1 MRVEGKFSGML
12 SMHEQVVMEMVR
24 EAVDA
29 ETGTPGL
36 TVREQRTVACG
47 KVFKAL
53 VSHEQVAQKS
63 RFIADTLEMLAAN
76 MDFLHCFPSTVTGV
90 NADGDK
96 KSPHLTGMVPA
107 ASSLSTPQ
115 EVFRLL
121 RAMEDL
127 RGQHY
132 SKVALYARQLAV
144 RILTPSIESRKATLY
159 QMLVEVVDKWAKCN
173 DTEVVKG
180 YRTFGHHLA
189 PMVQSVISLFEELSS
204 FLGPH
209 YSREMRLA
217 AMELFIRRSFRQ
229 YTIASLAIMS
239 DVAPDVMCAELWF
252 QRQSRI
258 HASDRCILA
267 SQASDEDL
275 ERRRSGLAHTNTG
288 QRKYKG
294 QVQFRGGSFSDSIM
308 DMQQVA
314 DGWESEPEYPRR
326 YSLYSLFYSL
336 EALEGK
342 FFEVLSTKFKPAQ
355 CSQEGL
361 NAHTSPHSSRQNS
374 ASFMSDE
381 SSSPGGANGE
391 SCKMLGPDEPVHAF
405 NVLIWTGDNRHQPA
419 LDKCSQLVQ
428 AHRVLLKELKVSRVT
443 LVLLQDQ
450 GYPAFHT
457 FRMRD
462 DFQEDLIYRHLNPPR
477 AFMIEIARLSVNYDI
492 QPVAGL
498 TKNRH
503 IRTYIATQKPI
514 KDRKVA
520 VDMQRFF
527 VRGLALGRV
536 LQDREDSIHF
546 ITRDFDSLLQECCE
560 SLGLSKGVAEQQT
573 GKDVGMNRFG
583 TLQMCNHIFL
593 AMLPHLHLDRYE
605 AIELLQG
612 VVRRNQ
618 RLLRQVGVIEVE
630 IPVTLIEPHAAGPG
644 DQAAASSAQAE
655 DVARAGPVRIR
666 LVYSNPS
673 GHKVHANAYLEI
685 FSSASSMIR
694 SNFIFKSIPT
704 AETST
709 GPLDGLETSFPYPP
723 VDQLELRRLMAKG
736 KDTTYC
742 YDFLTLFEE
751 AIRNSWSAY
760 IASENEDASVPR
772 TAAGVSKWIK
782 NKVFSGRRDQK
793 QEPVRLHS
801 IEMMLDASGQGLVE
815 VTRPPGQNDVA
826 MVAWKLTMSTPEYPE
841 GREIML
847 VINDVTLQNG
857 SFGVR
862 EDQLFALVTEFAQ
875 ARGIPRIFVTA
886 NTGAR
891 IGLVDEVRNKFRV
904 QWKNSLNPASGMEF
918 LYLDEDTVD
927 VLRKTQMAHTQQ
939 VTASDGSRRQR
950 LTAVIG
956 PDGIGVEN
964 LRGSGKIAGGTCR
977 AYDDIFTLTF
987 VSGTAVGIGAYL
999 VRLGQRAIQKGPPIL
1014 LTGEAALNKVLGKK
1028 VYSSNYQLGGTQI
1041 MYNNGISHEV
1051 VDNDLQGVDAI
1062 LRWLSFV
1069 PTRRGAVP
1077 RPLMAS
1083 SNPKKM
1089 LDPIDRKV
1097 FDPRRGPEP
1106 SKVYDP
1112 RILLTGNVDAIGKW
1126 RGGLFDRDSF
1136 VETMGGWGKTTVCGR
1151 ARLGGMAVGVVMPE
1165 LRTVQCIHP
1174 ADPADPESK
1183 EQVSSQAGQ
1192 VWFPDS
1198 AYKTAQA
1205 IGDMNKEGLPLIII
1219 ANWRGFSGGMRDM
1232 YEAILKYGS
1241 MIVEK
1246 LVGYKQAV
1254 LVYVPPGGELRG
1266 GAWVVIDPTINEDQM
1281 EMFVDPSA
1289 RGGILEP
1296 AGIVEIKY
1304 RKAQILATMGRLDP
1318 EIAALNLQLA
1328 SAADDERRKVAG
1340 LLKQRQELL
1349 MPHYL
1354 KVAEQYADLHD
1365 VPARMLAKV
1374 FSSPLPLPLLVSRP
1388 SLLCVA
1394 SLRRVLLSMEASQ
1407 HCVSGGERPR
1417 AILTLALRRDQRCV
1431 HAIVDWNWSRRFF
1444 YARLRRRVQENEALQ
1459 RLAEACPSLPRA
1471 EHKTLL
1477 RSLVRPF

>member
-1 MRVEGKFSGML
+1 
-12 SMHEQVVMEMVR
+12 
-24 EAVDA
+24 
-29 ETGTPGL
+29 
-36 TVREQRTVACG
+36 
-47 KVFKAL
+47 
-53 VSHEQVAQKS
+53 
-63 RFIADTLEMLAAN
+63 
-76 MDFLHCFPSTVTGV
+76 
-90 NADGDK
+90 
-96 KSPHLTGMVPA
+96 
-107 ASSLSTPQ
+107 
-115 EVFRLL
+115 
-121 RAMEDL
+121 
-127 RGQHY
+127 
-132 SKVALYARQLAV
+132 
-144 RILTPSIESRKATLY
+144 
-159 QMLVEVVDKWAKCN
+159 
-173 DTEVVKG
+173 
-180 YRTFGHHLA
+180 
-189 PMVQSVISLFEELSS
+189 
-204 FLGPH
+204 
-209 YSREMRLA
+209 
-217 AMELFIRRSFRQ
+217 
-229 YTIASLAIMS
+229 
-239 DVAPDVMCAELWF
+239 LWF

-258 HASDRCILA
+258 HASDMCILA

-275 ERRRSGLAHTNTG
+275 DRRRNGISPPITNTG
-288 QRKYKG
+288 QRQYRR
-294 QVQFRGGSFSDSIM
+294 QVKFQGGSFSDSIM

-314 DGWESEPEYPRR
+314 EAFDTEPEYPRR
-326 YSLYSLFYSL
+326 YTLYSLFYSL
-336 EALEGK
+336 EALEAK
-342 FFEVLSTKFKPAQ
+342 FFEVLSTKFKPAN

-361 NAHTSPHSSRQNS
+361 NACMSPHSSRKNS
-374 ASFMSDE
+374 ANFLSDE
-381 SSSPGGANGE
+381 SSSPGGPNSE
-391 SCKMLGPDEPVHAF
+391 SLKALGPDEAVHAL
-405 NVLIWTGDNRHQPA
+405 NVMIWVGDNRHQPA
-419 LDKCSQLVQ
+419 LDKCSELVQ
-428 AHRVLLKELKVSRVT
+428 AHRVLLRELKVSRVT

-462 DFQEDLIYRHLNPPR
+462 EFKEDLIYRHLNPPR

-503 IRTYIATQKPI
+503 IRTYIATQKTI
-514 KDRKVA
+514 KDRKP

-527 VRGLALGRV
+527 LRALALGRV
-536 LQDREDSIHF
+536 LQDREDSVHF

-560 SLGLSKGVAEQQT
+560 SLGLSKGFAEQQT

-583 TLQMCNHIFL
+583 TLQMCNHIFISV
-593 AMLPHLHLDRYE
+593 LPHLHLDRYE
-605 AIELLQG
+605 ATELLQS
-612 VVRRNQ
+612 VVHRNQ
-618 RLLRQVGVIEVE
+618 QALRQVGVIEVE
-630 IPVTLIEPHAAGPG
+630 IPVTLLEPQESNTS
-644 DQAAASSAQAE
+644 DQPASGAQAE
-655 DVARAGPVRIR
+655 DAARAGPVRIR
-666 LVYSNPS
+666 LVCSNPS
-673 GHKVHANAYLEI
+673 GHKVHTNAYLEI
-685 FSSASSMIR
+685 FSSSSNLGWKN
-694 SNFIFKSIPT
+694 SNTTFKSIPT
-704 AETST
+704 SETGN

-760 IASENEDASVPR
+760 MASENDDASVPR
-772 TAAGVSKWIK
+772 TAAGVSKWITSK
-782 NKVFSGRRDQK
+782 ASKVFSGRYNQK
-793 QEPVRLHS
+793 HEPMRLHS
-801 IEMMLDASGQGLVE
+801 IEMVLNASGEGLAE

-847 VINDVTLQNG
+847 IINDVTLQNG

-862 EDQLFALVTEFAQ
+862 EDQVFLLATEFAQ
-875 ARGIPRIFVTA
+875 ARGIPRIFVAA

-939 VTASDGSRRQR
+939 VTASDGSRRHR
-950 LTAVIG
+950 LTAVVG

-1051 VDNDLQGVDAI
+1051 VDNDLEGVAAI

-1069 PTRRGAVP
+1069 PARRGAMP

-1089 LDPIDRKV
+1089 LDPLERKV
-1097 FDPRRGPEP
+1097 FDPRRGPDP
-1106 SKVYDP
+1106 CKVYDP
-1112 RILLTGNVDAIGKW
+1112 RILLKGNVDAIGKW

-1136 VETMGGWGKTTVCGR
+1136 VETMGGWGKTTICGR

-1183 EQVSSQAGQ
+1183 EQVNSQAGQ

-1246 LVGYKQAV
+1246 LVGYMHPV

-1349 MPHYL
+1349 LPHYL

-1374 FSSPLPLPLLVSRP
+1374 LP
-1388 SLLCVA
+1388 
-1394 SLRRVLLSMEASQ
+1394 
-1407 HCVSGGERPR
+1407 
-1417 AILTLALRRDQRCV
+1417 
-1431 HAIVDWNWSRRFF
+1431 
-1444 YARLRRRVQENEALQ
+1444 
-1459 RLAEACPSLPRA
+1459 ACPPVICAR
-1471 EHKTLL
+1471 T
-1477 RSLVRPF
+1477 